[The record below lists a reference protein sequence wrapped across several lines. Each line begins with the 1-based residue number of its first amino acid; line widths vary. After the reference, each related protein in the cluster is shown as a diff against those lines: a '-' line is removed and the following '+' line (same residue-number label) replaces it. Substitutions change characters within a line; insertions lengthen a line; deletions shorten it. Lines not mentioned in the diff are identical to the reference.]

1 MNLENYW
8 KILAKYSKNDCEFVV
23 LSKGAIGIKDRS
35 KFVLYNEN
43 GEVSVSQDIKEILY
57 FFDDYYM
64 ARLPR
69 GENGWSVTD
78 LNNKHVIKL
87 SEDVRLYKNGY
98 QSSVSL
104 GETFYGMMFS
114 KSHPVS
120 LGFNIL
126 KIVTGPDGFFA
137 YQQKVRRYTYWHL
150 CQMQAQKIVKS
161 KPLAG
166 AQDISFFANGSYI
179 VYYKDQ
185 NIRVF
190 NCRGLQIFSCNWKHT
205 SFSKVGRNHF
215 LAASGKKYK
224 GIYSAYDGKLVLENR
239 RIDLFWENGVYYVQE
254 IGVYSPKQK
263 DFFKLQEI
271 YDEYVVGESLFC
283 FNHRGGTF
291 VIDTNLTLAE
301 LRKKAADELH
311 KSSADEA
318 YSAYLVRLLNL
329 LY

>member
-8 KILAKYSKNDCEFVV
+8 KILAKYSEEYKGFVFFNNGFIGVKNYFD
-23 LSKGAIGIKDRS
+23 
-35 KFVLYNEN
+35 FVLYDEN
-43 GEVSVSQDIKEILY
+43 GKVFVSGDNATNFCTPFQLY
-57 FFDDYYM
+57 
-64 ARLPR
+64 
-69 GENGWSVTD
+69 ENGY
-78 LNNKHVIKL
+78 L
-87 SEDVRLYKNGY
+87 SYTLLDEEAIYD
-98 QSSVSL
+98 SL
-104 GETFYGMMFS
+104 FEQ
-114 KSHPVS
+114 SHPVS
-120 LGFNIL
+120 LGRNIL
-126 KIVTGPDGFFA
+126 TIVSGPNGLLAFQQRVRNYKFWYLCELKDGE
-137 YQQKVRRYTYWHL
+137 L
-150 CQMQAQKIVKS
+150 VKS
-161 KPLAG
+161 ESLSG
-166 AQDISFFANGSYI
+166 VQNISFFANGSYV
-179 VYYKDQ
+179 VYYNNK

-190 NCRGLQIFSCNWKHT
+190 NRRRHQIFSCNWEHT

>member
-23 LSKGAIGIKDRS
+23 LSKEVIGIKDRS

-87 SEDVRLYKNGY
+87 AEDVRLYKNGY

-137 YQQKVRRYTYWHL
+137 YQQKVRCYTYWHL

-161 KPLAG
+161 APLSG
-166 AQDISFFANGSYI
+166 VQDISFFANGSYI
-179 VYYKDQ
+179 LYYKDK

-190 NCRGLQIFSCNWKHT
+190 NCRGSQIFSCNWEHT
-205 SFSKVGRNHF
+205 YFRKVGRNHF
-215 LAASGKKYK
+215 LAASCKKYK
-224 GIYSAYDGKLVLENR
+224 GIYSAYDGKLVLEDR
-239 RIDLFWENGVYYVQE
+239 HIDIFWENGAYYIPE
-254 IGVYSPKQK
+254 TGLYLPKQK
-263 DFFKLQEI
+263 SFLRLQGI
-271 YDEYVVGESLFC
+271 YDGDAVGESLFH
-283 FNHRGGTF
+283 FKHRDVTF

-301 LRKKAADELH
+301 LRQKAADELH
-311 KSSADEA
+311 KSSADEV
-318 YSAYLVRLLNL
+318 YSAYLVHLLNL